1 MTTLQGSGKALLV
14 IDPQNVILQDAYRR
28 DETISKISEVIENAR
43 RASTPVIWVQH
54 SDDEIV
60 AGTSDWEFVG
70 ELNARADER
79 LVEKHFRSAFV
90 ETNLHGILQDLG
102 VGHIVICGA
111 ESNNCVRHTS
121 HSALELGYD
130 VTLVR
135 DGHTTTSFEWD
146 GLTVDAARV
155 VDEQNTNL
163 MNYQLPGRSARV
175 IAASDLDFS

>member
-1 MTTLQGSGKALLV
+1 MTTLQGSGKALV
-14 IDPQNVILQDAYRR
+14 VTDPQNVILRDAYRR
-28 DETISKISEVIENAR
+28 DETISKISEVIERAR
-43 RASTPVIWVQH
+43 RASMPVIWVQH

-60 AGTSDWEFVG
+60 AGTRDWEFVG
-70 ELNARADER
+70 ELIPRADER

-90 ETNLHGILQDLG
+90 ETNLHGMLQDLG

-111 ESNNCVRHTS
+111 ESNNCVRHTI

-146 GLTVDAARV
+146 GLIVDAARV

-175 IAASDLDFS
+175 ISASNLDF

>member
-1 MTTLQGSGKALLV
+1 MTTLQGSVKALVV

-28 DETISKISEVIENAR
+28 DETISKISEVIERAR
-43 RASTPVIWVQH
+43 RASIPVIWVQH

-60 AGTSDWEFVG
+60 AGTRDWEFVG
-70 ELNARADER
+70 ELIPSADER

-90 ETNLHGILQDLG
+90 ETNLHGVLQDLG

-146 GLTVDAARV
+146 GLIVDAARV

-163 MNYQLPGRSARV
+163 MSYQLPGRSARV